1 MAAST
6 ISVTPAGMGS
16 GGGGNVFGKIGNLLK
31 SAQKR
36 AIQGRNA
43 ADSEIDRL
51 SAKIEADKEAGEPV
65 DKADE
70 QQLKYLQGLRS
81 KENKGYF
88 FKQALGF
95 SATDRLKTTLGKF
108 QRDPSIESDP
118 AATEKERFFART
130 GITRPDMLPD
140 TSNREAGQDMMTYIG
155 QGFQAIT
162 DAINRVGA
170 RLKSVS
176 ASTASV
182 ASTVNKTVNSTET
195 LGKSSKDLAD
205 VSEEETD
212 LKRKELDNYKDA
224 QEDAQVEA
232 EASSRRGILDVARSV
247 NIKEVGLGAAKGI
260 GGRLLGGLG
269 SVGGR
274 FLRRRRGRTAFSSP
288 IGPLPMNSSQPWAK
302 AGPGEMGNAAGFVP
316 RLSQGGIIQPK
327 MLTNPTKI
335 SSRSFAAIPTQ
346 RPEGRELLSGTKRDS
361 DNMGKMFS
369 LGPIIS
375 GGMTFATMGMLASSN
390 PLIGAVLN
398 TARPVLEPIAEA
410 FGFPPSIL
418 NILLGRK
425 PSGDGKENQRP
436 SPTERPR
443 PRPNPPPNNDPSSD
457 GEESGPPPPDVSQVQ
472 QIREKKLSAQDIPEN
487 FGMKT
492 HDTFNFSIPG
502 GGTYKAYK
510 TAKGFEI
517 FKYGGIGSLIGREQ
531 RIDTSGGKNARV
543 VQALIEE
550 GNRRVGRTADAKPL
564 VPPSGIQLK
573 KSDGTADTGS
583 GYSPVGPNGA
593 IADANRRP
601 LIFSQQAGNA
611 FIKMYNDSKGAIKG
625 SDIHSTQRS
634 QAKNAM
640 EGGAVGSLH
649 IRGMAMDVHGDS
661 QQWIKEHGAK
671 YGWVYAP
678 YPGQSHDGHFIYNP
692 SVSETQLQ
700 SNSSFAPIP
709 VGKQLSTPRPPSSAE
724 IAMLNPIVKPA
735 GTPTITGESS
745 TYPVSASGLKMLNIP
760 AFIPT

>member
-16 GGGGNVFGKIGNLLK
+16 GGGGNPFGKIGSLLK

-36 AIQGRNA
+36 AIQGRDA

-51 SAKIEADKEAGEPV
+51 NAKIEADKESEEGV
-65 DKADE
+65 QQADVE
-70 QQLKYLQGLRS
+70 QLKYLKGIREQ
-81 KENKGYF
+81 KGYF

-118 AATEKERFFART
+118 AASEKERFFART

-224 QEDAQVEA
+224 QEDAEIKA
-232 EASSRRGILDVARSV
+232 EADSRRGILDVARSI

-269 SVGGR
+269 SIGGR

-346 RPEGRELLSGTKRDS
+346 RPEGRELISGTKRDS

-436 SPTERPR
+436 SSPQPR
-443 PRPNPPPNNDPSSD
+443 PRPTPQPPNNDPTSD
-457 GEESGPPPPDVSQVQ
+457 DEEPGPPPDASQVQ
-472 QIREKKLSAQDIPEN
+472 KIREKKLSAQNITQN

-492 HDTFNFSIPG
+492 GDSFNFSIPSG
-502 GGTYKAYK
+502 GNFKAYK

-517 FKYGGIGSLIGREQ
+517 FKYGVLGSLIGLDQ

-550 GNRRVGRTADAKPL
+550 GNRRVGRKEDANPL
-564 VPPSGIQLK
+564 VPSSGIQLK
-573 KSDGTADTGS
+573 RSEGSADTGS
-583 GYSPVGPNGA
+583 GFSPTGPNGA

-601 LIFSQQAGNA
+601 LIFSQKAGNA
-611 FIKMYNDSKGAIKG
+611 FVKMYNDSKGAIKG
-625 SDIHSTQRS
+625 SDIHSTQRT

-649 IRGMAMDVHGDS
+649 TRGMAMDVHGDS
-661 QQWIKEHGAK
+661 KQWIKQHGAK

-678 YPGQSHDGHFIYNP
+678 YPGQTHDGHFIYNP
-692 SVSETQLQ
+692 SVSQEQLQ
-700 SNSSFAPIP
+700 SSNFAPLP
-709 VGKQLSTPRPPSSAE
+709 NAKTTSTPTAPSSNE
-724 IAMLNPIVKPA
+724 IAMSNPIVKPA

-745 TYPVSASGLKMLNIP
+745 TYPVKLQELNMRNIP